1 LRKHLRRSIAVCG
14 LALALAPLGAPGAAV
29 AAGPS
34 ITLSPDSGTPGSSFT
49 INGSGFHSSETI
61 SLYWN
66 GTAVASLGSSSTGT
80 FIVRATLGSAMPAGT
95 RSVAARGSVGDWA
108 GATFTVLSV
117 ASSVAQPT
125 QSPSTATSAPGQPTQ
140 TAQPTKPTPIASATS
155 TAAPAPG
162 SGIPTSGVTS
172 NGCQITPDQAAAEQ
186 YLLATLNQHRAAAG
200 APALQINQTLS
211 LASRQHSC
219 DMFQHQQLTH
229 TGSDGSSPF
238 DRMRAVG
245 VTFSTAG
252 ENIGM
257 AGGYGLTGGINTVDS
272 GMMAEPLTYGNH
284 HWNIVNAAYKQVGLG
299 VIYANGQLWLTED
312 FTG

>member
-1 LRKHLRRSIAVCG
+1 MCG
-14 LALALAPLGAPGAAV
+14 LALTLAPLGASRAAA
-29 AAGPS
+29 AAGTS
-34 ITLSPDSGTPGSSFT
+34 ITLSPNSGAPGSTFT
-49 INGSGFHSSETI
+49 INGSGFHASETI

-66 GTAVASLGSSSTGT
+66 GVAVASLGSSATGT
-80 FIVRATLGSAMPAGT
+80 FVVRATLGSAATAGA
-95 RSVAARGSVGDWA
+95 RSVGARGSVGDRA
-108 GATFTVLSV
+108 GATFTVLSASPPV
-117 ASSVAQPT
+117 A
-125 QSPSTATSAPGQPTQ
+125 PTQ
-140 TAQPTKPTPIASATS
+140 TAQPTQQQPTATS
-155 TAAPAPG
+155 TPARPTQTAQPARPAPTATAVATQAPAPA

-172 NGCQITPDQAAAEQ
+172 NGCHITPDQAGAEQ
-186 YLLATLNQHRAAAG
+186 YLLTTLNQHRAAAG
-200 APALQINQTLS
+200 APALQLNQTLS

-219 DMFQHQQLTH
+219 DMFQHQQLNH

-245 VTFSTAG
+245 VTFATAG

-299 VIYANGQLWLTED
+299 VIYANGQVWLTED